1 MGFMNKARE
10 ILAMDFDADIKGKN
24 FERGI
29 IKDKVM
35 EYYDRLDITVE
46 SVEVEYRSL
55 NHYEVTVTY
64 VDRKLGTVVAHY
76 TVLLKDGTRV
86 EFQ

>member
-1 MGFMNKARE
+1 VN
-10 ILAMDFDADIKGKN
+10 DFDADIKGHN

-29 IKDKVM
+29 IKDKVA
-35 EYYDRLDITVE
+35 EYYDDRLDITDAVID
-46 SVEVEYRSL
+46 VEYRSL

-64 VDRKLGTVVAHY
+64 TDRKLGTIKAYY
-76 TVLLKDGTRV
+76 TVLLKDGHRV

>member
-1 MGFMNKARE
+1 MGDIN
-10 ILAMDFDADIKGKN
+10 ADIKGHD

-29 IKDKVM
+29 ITDKVA
-35 EYYDRLDITVE
+35 EYYDRLDILPVSIDVE
-46 SVEVEYRSL
+46 HRVM

-64 VDRKLGTVVAHY
+64 TDSRLGVIRAHY
-76 TVLLKDGTRV
+76 TVLLKDGHRV